1 MPRTGGVAL
10 LQSMSVGFK
19 VVAGVKAT
27 CNYPSNT
34 ETYTSEA
41 QQYVVSG
48 GLSISPVYFSLL
60 PVPPPQDTYL
70 TYSVRLRYSQGSI

>member
-1 MPRTGGVAL
+1 MAL

-34 ETYTSEA
+34 EMYSSEA
-41 QQYVVSG
+41 QQDAVSG
-48 GLSISPVYFSLL
+48 GLSISPLYFSLL
-60 PVPPPQDTYL
+60 PVPPPQDTYF
-70 TYSVRLRYSQGSI
+70 TYSIRLRYRQGSI